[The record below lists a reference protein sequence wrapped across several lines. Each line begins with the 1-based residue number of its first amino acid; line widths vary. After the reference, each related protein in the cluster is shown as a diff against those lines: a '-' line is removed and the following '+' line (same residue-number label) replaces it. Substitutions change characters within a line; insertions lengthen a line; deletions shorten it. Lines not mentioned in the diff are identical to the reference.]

1 MFYKIKSIDRFM
13 AKMSVIDRLYIGSRS
28 IYYIICRSVSSPRIK
43 NNKTYLK
50 YTGYLFGVSKN
61 MIVN

>member
-1 MFYKIKSIDRFM
+1 M
-13 AKMSVIDRLYIGSRS
+13 
-28 IYYIICRSVSSPRIK
+28 SSPRIK

-61 MIVN
+61 IVVNRQLAMLYVLTWITALRGPNERAAE

>member
-1 MFYKIKSIDRFM
+1 
-13 AKMSVIDRLYIGSRS
+13 MSVIDRLYIGSRS

-50 YTGYLFGVSKN
+50 CTGYLFGVSKN
-61 MIVN
+61 MVVN